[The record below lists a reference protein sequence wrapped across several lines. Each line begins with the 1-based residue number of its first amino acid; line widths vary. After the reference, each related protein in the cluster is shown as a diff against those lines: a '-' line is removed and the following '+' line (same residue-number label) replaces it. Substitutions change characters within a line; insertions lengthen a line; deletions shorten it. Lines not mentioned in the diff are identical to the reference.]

1 MTTPFDATPASRAE
15 MLAYFKSVLEGQ
27 LAELLADLQ
36 FTGKDRS
43 DAVEFSPDFLDQAAS
58 DRDRGM
64 IERIRGRESRL
75 IMKIED
81 ALARIEDGTYG
92 ICERC
97 GEEIGMARL
106 KARPVAVYCIEC
118 KTALEKLERVTG

>member
-1 MTTPFDATPASRAE
+1 MTKPSDAAPASRAE
-15 MLAYFKSVLEGQ
+15 ILAYFKHVLEDQ

-36 FTGKDRS
+36 YSGKDRS
-43 DAVEFSPDFLDQAAS
+43 DAVEFAPDFLDQAAS

-64 IERIRGRESRL
+64 IERIRSRESRL

-106 KARPVAVYCIEC
+106 KARPVAIYCIEC